1 MTFYLLDDELP
12 VLTDKIGSAPL
23 ADELPVLTEPVPD
36 DAMPAP
42 AVAMPAAAV
51 AMPSMGSSTPAT
63 HGTLSGDEMVRLL
76 QQLETHLESVFAQKL
91 NSQLEHLQRLAVDLA
106 ISEFKAE
113 LPQLLHDAL
122 IEYRTPDSR
131 R

>member
-1 MTFYLLDDELP
+1 MTFHLVDE
-12 VLTDKIGSAPL
+12 
-23 ADELPVLTEPVPD
+23 ELPVLTEVVAGELPPACELPVLTELVAD
-36 DAMPAP
+36 DAAP
-42 AVAMPAAAV
+42 AEPPAIE
-51 AMPSMGSSTPAT
+51 PA
-63 HGTLSGDEMVRLL
+63 GFEPGALSGDEMVRLL
-76 QQLETHLESVFAQKL
+76 QRLEVHLESVFAKKL

-122 IEYRTPDSR
+122 IELRNPNSR

>member
-1 MTFYLLDDELP
+1 MIFHLVDDELP
-12 VLTDKIGSAPL
+12 VLTDVIGGTPPT
-23 ADELPVLTEPVPD
+23 DELPVLTEPAPD
-36 DAMPAP
+36 EATPAP
-42 AVAMPAAAV
+42 DAALPAADSA
-51 AMPSMGSSTPAT
+51 APAAGL
-63 HGTLSGDEMVRLL
+63 HGTLSGDDMVRLL

-122 IEYRTPDSR
+122 IEYRTPDTR